1 MFVATS
7 ARRFVFAAT
16 VIIASVLGTAGAVT
30 ASAAASTGAVAGQ
43 AHPAAVTH
51 VLADGPDDTPWG

>member
-1 MFVATS
+1 MLVATS
-7 ARRFVFAAT
+7 ARSFVFAAT

-30 ASAAASTGAVAGQ
+30 ASAASTGAVAGQ

-51 VLADGPDDTPWG
+51 VVADGLDDTPWG